1 MKNFDLVPPSWRWSA
16 EKGRNVNSVGFL
28 SSEFIQSESDFAGIG
43 IPNLATFVI
52 FLKRKV

>member
-1 MKNFDLVPPSWRWSA
+1 MKNFDLVPLSWRWNA

-28 SSEFIQSESDFAGIG
+28 SSEFIQMECDFAGLG
-43 IPNLATFVI
+43 VPNLATFDI